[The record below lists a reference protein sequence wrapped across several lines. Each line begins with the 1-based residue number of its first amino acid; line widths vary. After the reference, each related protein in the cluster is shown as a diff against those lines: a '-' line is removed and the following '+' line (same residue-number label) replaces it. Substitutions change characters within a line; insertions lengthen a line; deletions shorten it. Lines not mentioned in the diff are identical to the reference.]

1 MAEEEAE
8 YKLARILEETQ
19 KIIGIESLSVRTAI
33 QILAERVDQDS
44 RASELLTELYEAI
57 GWLKKAD

>member
-8 YKLARILEETQ
+8 YKLARVLEETQ
-19 KIIGIESLSVRTAI
+19 KMTGIEGLSVRTAM

-44 RASELLTELYEAI
+44 RASELLTELYKAI
-57 GWLKKAD
+57 G

>member
-1 MAEEEAE
+1 
-8 YKLARILEETQ
+8 
-19 KIIGIESLSVRTAI
+19 
-33 QILAERVDQDS
+33 VDQDS